1 MRIPALV
8 KLHEKFHQNSTFGS
22 KIVGGNEATP
32 HSYPHQVGIFID
44 GGFFC
49 GGSLIGLCY
58 TYKQPFELS
67 RKFKQLL
74 YRLDLIQNLDKLLLQ
89 LDGVFHQKTLNS

>member
-1 MRIPALV
+1 MHERVLLRKLRSHSFELLVNTADLQITNLDKPGWMRIPALV
-8 KLHEKFHQNSTFGS
+8 NLHEKFHQNSTFDS

-49 GGSLIGLCY
+49 GGSLIGLI
-58 TYKQPFELS
+58 L
-67 RKFKQLL
+67 
-74 YRLDLIQNLDKLLLQ
+74 
-89 LDGVFHQKTLNS
+89 

>member
-1 MRIPALV
+1 MV
-8 KLHEKFHQNSTFGS
+8 KLHEKFHHNSTFDS

-32 HSYPHQVGIFID
+32 HSYPLQVGIFID

-58 TYKQPFELS
+58 KQPFELC
-67 RKFKQLL
+67 RKYLPQSQVIKVE
-74 YRLDLIQNLDKLLLQ
+74 LI
-89 LDGVFHQKTLNS
+89 FS

>member
-8 KLHEKFHQNSTFGS
+8 KLQEKFHQNSTFGS
-22 KIVGGNEATP
+22 KIVGGNEAAP

-49 GGSLIGLCY
+49 GGSLIGLL
-58 TYKQPFELS
+58 YKQTLELS
-67 RKFKQLL
+67 RK
-74 YRLDLIQNLDKLLLQ
+74 YLLQ
-89 LDGVFHQKTLNS
+89 SQLIKV